1 MNKMKL
7 TVLSTAKNVSFVRS
21 TVCAFATC
29 LNPTMEV
36 LDDIKT
42 AVSEAVT
49 NCVVHA
55 YQGGE
60 GYIDVEAVIEDKE
73 ITITVSDTGIGIENP
88 EQAFEAYFT
97 TKEEDGR
104 SGLGF
109 TLMRAFM
116 DFVELKSEK
125 GIGTKVT
132 MKKTLSLENG

>member
-21 TVCAFATC
+21 TVCAFAAS

-42 AVSEAVT
+42 AISEAVT

-55 YQGGE
+55 YGGKE
-60 GYIDVEAVIEDKE
+60 GYIDIEAVIEDKE
-73 ITITVSDTGIGIENP
+73 IAITVSDTGIGIDDP
-88 EQAFEAYFT
+88 EQALESYYT

-116 DFVELKSEK
+116 DSVELKSEK
-125 GIGTKVT
+125 GIGTKVI

>member
-1 MNKMKL
+1 MNKMRL
-7 TVLSTAKNVSFVRS
+7 TVLATPKNVSFVRS
-21 TVCAFATC
+21 TVCAFATS
-29 LNPTMEV
+29 LNPTMEI

-55 YQGGE
+55 YPGKE
-60 GYIDVEAVIEDKE
+60 GFVDVEVSISGKE
-73 ITITVSDTGIGIENP
+73 MTIVVSDTGIGIDNP
-88 EQAFEAYFT
+88 KQAFEAYFT

-116 DFVELKSEK
+116 DSVELKSEK
-125 GIGTKVT
+125 GAGTEVT
-132 MKKTLSLENG
+132 MKKMLSLEND